1 MSENRPDYLKTFSQV
16 QSTDISWLWYPYIAI
31 GKITLLLGD
40 PEDGK
45 SDMVLDLI
53 SRLSKGKSLP
63 DGTAIKGPMR
73 SMYQIPADC
82 VSTVT
87 EKLISF
93 GANRSNIMF
102 IDEHISGNL
111 ELDDPKIE
119 EILIKAAPKFVVI
132 DDFQRYISSGNS
144 AHVIDRTKLYMR
156 QLSKWATKYHCAVL
170 IICQFTMKTGKSRAY
185 QSISCTEAINHARSV
200 LQVETDTNNP
210 DLKIIKHLKNNLGLK
225 GENLY
230 YQFDIDEKFC
240 WRESSSID
248 TAEDKHPVMNKAD
261 AAACIVYQAL
271 KKGMIPSTTITEA
284 FHSLSVGDGTLRN
297 VKEQLGIKA
306 VRKDGQ
312 WYWSLPDDH
321 Q

>member
-1 MSENRPDYLKTFSQV
+1 MSENRPDYLKTFSQI

-63 DGTAIKGPMR
+63 DGTAIKEPMR

-144 AHVIDRTKLYMR
+144 AHTIDRTR
-156 QLSKWATKYHCAVL
+156 
-170 IICQFTMKTGKSRAY
+170 
-185 QSISCTEAINHARSV
+185 
-200 LQVETDTNNP
+200 
-210 DLKIIKHLKNNLGLK
+210 
-225 GENLY
+225 LY
-230 YQFDIDEKFC
+230 YA
-240 WRESSSID
+240 SIIQMGYQVSLCCFN
-248 TAEDKHPVMNKAD
+248 HLPVHHENRQKP
-261 AAACIVYQAL
+261 CVSEYQL
-271 KKGMIPSTTITEA
+271 HRS
-284 FHSLSVGDGTLRN
+284 
-297 VKEQLGIKA
+297 
-306 VRKDGQ
+306 
-312 WYWSLPDDH
+312 Y
-321 Q
+321 